1 MNGGIRNVLYPCPL
15 RLLDQRLLEQI
26 AILFE
31 WWTAFEELDTLI
43 FVILIFKKRKRDFSN
58 YRWIEWVLWWE
69 INNRDKDEATNIK
82 MITYFW
88 FIELYFLRN
97 SFSQI
102 NLFGTIICS
111 FSLSFI
117 ITFRFKSFPHQG
129 LNLSEIIF
137 KE

>member
-58 YRWIEWVLWWE
+58 YHWIEWVL
-69 INNRDKDEATNIK
+69 
-82 MITYFW
+82 
-88 FIELYFLRN
+88 
-97 SFSQI
+97 
-102 NLFGTIICS
+102 
-111 FSLSFI
+111 
-117 ITFRFKSFPHQG
+117 
-129 LNLSEIIF
+129 
-137 KE
+137 